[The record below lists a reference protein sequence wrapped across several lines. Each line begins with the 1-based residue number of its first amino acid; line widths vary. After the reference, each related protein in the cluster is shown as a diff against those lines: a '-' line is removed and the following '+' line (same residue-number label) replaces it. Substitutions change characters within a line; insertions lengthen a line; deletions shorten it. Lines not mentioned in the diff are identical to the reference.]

1 MTPSAEQARVEAR
14 QILSERRFKETK
26 LPRPLHAPLE
36 WLGDRLRTIGHWL
49 DVVLPG
55 GGNVVWLVL
64 ATLALLFALVVAWR
78 GCEAPA
84 WVASR
89 AGEASR
95 RSNRTSSSAE
105 PTTRSGRASSSARY
119 DSGFVRGCSALPRGV
134 CSTILRPRPRG
145 CSSAA
150 CARSRSPVQL
160 FRSTRS
166 STVGVLPPRTT
177 LASRAKAGR

>member
-64 ATLALLFALVVAWR
+64 ATLALLFALVVARRLAGMR
-78 GCEAPA
+78 GPGMGRQPRRGGEPA
-84 WVASR
+84 IEPDELERRADDAER
-89 AGEASR
+89 AGELERALRLRRVLDDPASATTGLLVR
-95 RSNRTSSSAE
+95 RLRSE
-105 PTTRSGRASSSARY
+105 PFARAALSFDEVVYGRRAPTADDAR
-119 DSGFVRGCSALPRGV
+119 L
-134 CSTILRPRPRG
+134 
-145 CSSAA
+145 
-150 CARSRSPVQL
+150 ARE
-160 FRSTRS
+160 
-166 STVGVLPPRTT
+166 GWEAVL
-177 LASRAKAGR
+177 GR